1 MGGNKVLKTF
11 SITDIGKKRK
21 LNQDF
26 VYTSEMPLGNLP
38 NVFIVADGMGGHNA
52 GDYASKYTVEIIES
66 EIRNSLEID
75 PVKILTKAIESAN
88 EHIRIKSLE
97 DETMNGM
104 GTTVVVA
111 TCRDHC
117 LKVANVGDTIKLKL
131 KKQFPEFLLDIDLN
145 LQKGQL
151 ISLLGPSG
159 CGKSTTLQLIT
170 GLINNDEGHIII
182 DETDIS
188 TLKVNERK
196 IAMVFQ
202 DYALYPHLNVE
213 KNIAYPLKIKKVKKS
228 VREEKEIG
236 RASCRE
242 RV

>member
-1 MGGNKVLKTF
+1 M
-11 SITDIGKKRK
+11 
-21 LNQDF
+21 
-26 VYTSEMPLGNLP
+26 E
-38 NVFIVADGMGGHNA
+38 
-52 GDYASKYTVEIIES
+52 
-66 EIRNSLEID
+66 
-75 PVKILTKAIESAN
+75 
-88 EHIRIKSLE
+88 
-97 DETMNGM
+97 
-104 GTTVVVA
+104 
-111 TCRDHC
+111 
-117 LKVANVGDTIKLKL
+117 DTIKLKL
-131 KKQFPEFLLDIDLN
+131 KKQFSEFLLDIDLN

-228 VREEKEIG
+228 VREEKVRKLLSIVDLLGFEKRPIDSLSGGERQRVALARALAFEPKLLLLDEPLSALDAKMRNYLRDEIRRIQKTLNITMLYVTHEIG
-236 RASCRE
+236 RAH
-242 RV
+242 V